1 MAKVFLLL
9 MLMLKLASCEK
20 FINSINS
27 FEDSEIRGRFKN
39 IINDISPV
47 FIKKELRILMIF
59 MHTTA

>member
-20 FINSINS
+20 FINSINN

-47 FIKKELRILMIF
+47 FIKK
-59 MHTTA
+59 